1 MTGRLTKMTKYEAR
15 AANRASPVGLVL
27 GGLALTCALC
37 GFWVSRAYAQVQA
50 PTAADLAGYAGVGPP
65 GVRPDRPT
73 DAKPSSDPR
82 NIDGMYHIALGG
94 GPGGPGGARGG
105 SPPGGGAPG
114 GGPPGGGRP
123 GGGGGP
129 GGAPG
134 GGAPGGGAPGGSL
147 ARRFC
152 IPSFVALGGV
162 EGGTEVLQTPDKI
175 VIVSEE
181 EHTIRRIYLNA
192 QHPAVVT
199 PSLNGDSVG
208 HWDGNVLV
216 VDTVGKITGVG
227 AAAVGE
233 TPQHTIEHIEK
244 VDGGKYLQDT
254 MINPDGTAGNSSRL
268 QWAPSQDIAE
278 WICEDNSA
286 QYMSK
291 NYK

>member
-1 MTGRLTKMTKYEAR
+1 MTGQLINLTKFKAR
-15 AANRASPVGLVL
+15 AANRANPMGLMRTALALGCVL
-27 GGLALTCALC
+27 G

-50 PTAADLAGYAGVGPP
+50 PSAADLAGYAGVGPP
-65 GVRPDRPT
+65 GVRPDSPT
-73 DAKPSSDPR
+73 DAKPSPDPR

-94 GPGGPGGARGG
+94 GPGGPGGGG
-105 SPPGGGAPG
+105 GPPGGTPGGTPG

-123 GGGGGP
+123 G

-181 EHTIRRIYLNA
+181 MHTIRRIYLNA
-192 QHPAVVT
+192 KHPAVVT

-208 HWDGNVLV
+208 HWDGGVLV
-216 VDTVGKITGVG
+216 VDTVGKIDGVG

-233 TPQHTIEHIEK
+233 TPQHTIEHIQK

-254 MINPDGTAGNSSRL
+254 QINPDGTPGSSSRL

>member
-1 MTGRLTKMTKYEAR
+1 MTGQLTKMTKYKAR
-15 AANRASPVGLVL
+15 GATGAASTRFMGSTLAPAGIALIALVGF
-27 GGLALTCALC
+27 G
-37 GFWVSRAYAQVQA
+37 VSHACAQVAA
-50 PTAADLAGYAGVGPP
+50 PSAADLAGYAGVGPP
-65 GVRPDRPT
+65 GIRPDSPT
-73 DAKPSSDPR
+73 DAKPSSDPQ

-94 GPGGPGGARGG
+94 PPGGGGGGPGGGG
-105 SPPGGGAPG
+105 PPGGG

-123 GGGGGP
+123 GGGGP
-129 GGAPG
+129 PG
-134 GGAPGGGAPGGSL
+134 GGGAAGGSL

-175 VIVSEE
+175 VIASEE
-181 EHTIRRIYLNA
+181 EHTIRRIYINA
-192 QHPAVVT
+192 KHPAVVT

-208 HWDGNVLV
+208 HWEDGVLV
-216 VDTVGKITGVG
+216 VDTVGKISGVG
-227 AAAVGE
+227 AGAAAEV
-233 TPQHTIEHIEK
+233 PQHLVEHIQK

-254 MINPDGTAGNSSRL
+254 QMNPDGTPGMSSRL

-291 NYK
+291 TYK